1 MKPFAI
7 ARVNVVRMLRD
18 REGLFFVFAL
28 PMVIV
33 VVLGLAFGGAGT
45 RELGVADV
53 DGGPFATELAAA
65 IEANRGPLEIRR
77 FASIEALRDAVQ
89 RNQVDMGLAVPAGFD
104 AALREGRTAS
114 VEYVSRPGEPISSA
128 IRLLLDDAVGRQAA
142 TVEAARFASLQR
154 GITFDEALA
163 DARRL
168 AAVVGSV
175 GVLGE
180 TRGEAV
186 ADESIDM
193 YGIGAQSQVVLF
205 VFLTSMTAASQLIV
219 TRQLGLSR
227 RMLSTP
233 TSVRS
238 ILLGETMGRFAVALI
253 QGLFI
258 YLATAIVFRV
268 AWGDPVAAVVVI
280 VVFGL
285 VATGAAMLVG
295 SIATNAEQASS
306 IGVGLAMLLAAFGG
320 AMVPPEIFPEVMRT
334 VSYATPHAWAIDALR
349 SVAIDDAGL
358 GAILPQLGVLVAYAA
373 VLLTVAIVLFR
384 RSLVGSR

>member
-1 MKPFAI
+1 
-7 ARVNVVRMLRD
+7 
-18 REGLFFVFAL
+18 
-28 PMVIV
+28 
-33 VVLGLAFGGAGT
+33 
-45 RELGVADV
+45 
-53 DGGPFATELAAA
+53 
-65 IEANRGPLEIRR
+65 
-77 FASIEALRDAVQ
+77 
-89 RNQVDMGLAVPAGFD
+89 
-104 AALREGRTAS
+104 

-142 TVEAARFASLQR
+142 TVEAARYASLQR

-258 YLATAIVFRV
+258 FLATAIVFRV